1 MSIELE
7 RLPASEMER
16 RIECCR
22 TLMRRFAPEA
32 GGMLVCSRISIYY
45 LTGTLGVGLV
55 WVPIEGEPVLMVRK
69 GLERA
74 RKESPLRTVFAFRSY
89 RDVTAL
95 CAEAGSPLTSVLA
108 VDKNSFSWSMAEML
122 RDKLGKADF
131 VSCDA
136 VLSHAKSI
144 KSAWEMDKMRAAG
157 DGLRRTLDEQL
168 PARIHAGMTELEI
181 AHAYVA
187 AAWECGNSGLLR
199 MNAHGEESY
208 VGSVSAGDS
217 GNHPTYYNG
226 PLGYLGLHP
235 AVPFMG
241 NAGRIWEKNM
251 LLSTDLSFSFEGYHS
266 DRTQTYWTGGPI
278 PDSVARPHQVCAD
291 IFLRVVER
299 LRPGVTPGEL
309 WLFSCTLAEKSGYA
323 EGFMGLGRDKV
334 AFLGHGVGLTL
345 DEYPAFARGFDE
357 PLEEGMVVA
366 IEPKI
371 GLPGI
376 GMVGVEHS
384 LEITATGAC
393 SLTGDSTH
401 IITIE

>member
-1 MSIELE
+1 
-7 RLPASEMER
+7 
-16 RIECCR
+16 
-22 TLMRRFAPEA
+22 
-32 GGMLVCSRISIYY
+32 
-45 LTGTLGVGLV
+45 
-55 WVPIEGEPVLMVRK
+55 
-69 GLERA
+69 
-74 RKESPLRTVFAFRSY
+74 
-89 RDVTAL
+89 
-95 CAEAGSPLTSVLA
+95 
-108 VDKNSFSWSMAEML
+108 ML

-299 LRPGVTPGEL
+299 LRPGVTPENSGCSAVLLPRRAVMPKAL
-309 WLFSCTLAEKSGYA
+309 WGSVGTRSPFLDMA
-323 EGFMGLGRDKV
+323 LG
-334 AFLGHGVGLTL
+334 
-345 DEYPAFARGFDE
+345 
-357 PLEEGMVVA
+357 
-366 IEPKI
+366 
-371 GLPGI
+371 
-376 GMVGVEHS
+376 
-384 LEITATGAC
+384 
-393 SLTGDSTH
+393 
-401 IITIE
+401 